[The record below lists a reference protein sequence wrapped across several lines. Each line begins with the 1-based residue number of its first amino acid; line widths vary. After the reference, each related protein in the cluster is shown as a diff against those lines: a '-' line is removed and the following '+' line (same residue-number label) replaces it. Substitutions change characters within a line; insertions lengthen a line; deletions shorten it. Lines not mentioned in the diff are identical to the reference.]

1 MNLNKWISEFV
12 GTFALI
18 FVGTGA
24 IVVNDSFNGVITH
37 VGIALAF
44 GLIIMAMIYTVGDIS
59 GAHFNPAV
67 TVGFWLANR
76 LPGREIPGYVIS
88 QILGALAGSLV
99 LKLIFSQHAELG
111 STIPSINLIGAFIFE
126 SILTFF
132 LMFVII
138 HVATGAKEKGLM
150 AGVAIGATVMLA
162 AMFAG
167 PVTGASMNPAR
178 SLGPAVISGNFNHLW
193 IYLIA
198 PFIGSGLAI
207 ALCRYMDYEGCCPDP
222 E

>member
-1 MNLNKWISEFV
+1 MRRNKWISEFV

-44 GLIIMAMIYTVGDIS
+44 GLIIMAMIYTMGDIS

-76 LPGREIPGYVIS
+76 MPGREIPGYVIS
-88 QILGALAGSLV
+88 QILGALAASLV
-99 LKLIFSQHAELG
+99 LKITFPTHPNLG
-111 STIPSINLIGAFIFE
+111 STIPTINLIGAFIFE
-126 SILTFF
+126 IILTFF

-162 AMFAG
+162 ALFAG

-178 SLGPAVISGNFNHLW
+178 SLSPALISGTYNYLW
-193 IYLIA
+193 LYLTT
-198 PFIGSGLAI
+198 PFIGSALAI
-207 ALCRYMDYEGCCPDP
+207 SLCRYMDYEGCCPDP

>member
-1 MNLNKWISEFV
+1 MRRNKWISEFV

-18 FVGTGA
+18 FAGTGA
-24 IVVNDSFNGVITH
+24 IIINDTYDGMITH
-37 VGIALAF
+37 LGIALTF

-76 LPGREIPGYVIS
+76 LPGKEIPGYVIS
-88 QILGALAGSLV
+88 QIFGALAASFV
-99 LKLIFSQHAELG
+99 LKLTFPTHVTLG
-111 STIPSINLIGAFIFE
+111 STLPTINLLGSMIFE
-126 SILTFF
+126 IILTFF

-150 AGVAIGATVMLA
+150 AGVAIGATVALA
-162 AMFAG
+162 ALFAG

-178 SLGPAVISGNFNHLW
+178 SLGPAVISGTFTHLW
-193 IYLIA
+193 IYLTA

-222 E
+222 G